1 MRWAWIALV
10 GLAVGCQTLPRKD
23 AYPGEVS
30 PAPTASQAPAVAI
43 RGVIP
48 DSFDYRPAD
57 RSRVQEP
64 VVRLAAPRRS
74 VSPIRTAAHKPTA
87 AEPRPTQPAQT
98 RPILPQGIRP
108 GTIGHGD
115 NYAWLLGRVYK
126 QRGGW
131 MIRYAPPGSPDRHE
145 GIMELLFPDPMDHL
159 KEGML
164 VRVEGDVLDP
174 APLEIQPAYRVRQW
188 KILSR

>member
-10 GLAVGCQTLPRKD
+10 GLVAGCQTLPRKD
-23 AYPGEVS
+23 AFPGEVS
-30 PAPTASQAPAVAI
+30 PAPAAASAPAVSI

-48 DSFDYRPAD
+48 ESFDYRPAD

-74 VSPIRTAAHKPTA
+74 PSPIRTVSHKPTPA
-87 AEPRPTQPAQT
+87 PRPQT
-98 RPILPQGIRP
+98 RPALPPGIRP

-115 NYAWLLGRVYK
+115 NYNWLLGRVYK

-131 MIRYAPPGSPDRHE
+131 MIRYAPAGSPDRHE
-145 GIMELLFPDPMDHL
+145 GNMELLFPDRMDHL
-159 KEGML
+159 QEGML